1 MVAIWEYRIV
11 LPFTIEEYKIAQ
23 LYMVAK
29 YSASESNEDNGDGV
43 EVLKNEPFE
52 DGDRKGQYTHKL
64 YHLASKLPS
73 WLVSLMPKKA
83 LTLEEEAWNA
93 YPNCTTILK
102 CPFFNKFRLILQT
115 THLADRGITDNALGL
130 DAKTLKKRQVEFID
144 IGLDPVE
151 VYVEDEDPAK
161 FKSKRTGRGPL
172 LEGWTQKCEPVMCA
186 YKCVTVDVPYWGFG
200 SQVEKFISKNAQRK
214 ILLEGHRKCF
224 CWLDEWHG
232 LTMEEI
238 RRMEYETTEAM
249 ANARQIAL
257 RRAEGDNE
265 TDLCGALEGLLEEEK
280 GQAKVGSQDD
290 QPLTPRLGIQIP
302 KSKSSTPYSRSSTPR
317 SVRDFGGSPSLLRRP
332 SLVGPSVALGIATL
346 SASDVDDFNLG
357 GSAPPVPLTEWS
369 SLSSKKQKELEKDLH
384 PPEMENQLVRNG
396 SCESFTSV
404 HSNSNSGAGEDSHVP
419 VVEETQDVVAK
430 YCVDVLDRAIN
441 WTKQRAKTSP
451 GGSKTS
457 GKITPLRPASTSSV
471 DQQGAKDVE
480 HCVGIKGTDRKR
492 TMYQPDNI
500 NLPSSCKARLC
511 CKLWPVLSI
520 TWLPSSKDQ
529 RQDRRLTRSR

>member
-11 LPFTIEEYKIAQ
+11 LPFTVEEYKIAQ

-52 DGDRKGQYTHKL
+52 DGDLKGQYTHKL

-83 LTLEEEAWNA
+83 LTLDEEAWNA

-115 THLADRGITDNALGL
+115 THLADRGTAENALGL
-130 DAKTLKKRQVEFID
+130 DPKTLKKRNVDFID
-144 IGLDPVE
+144 IATDPVE
-151 VYVEDEDPAK
+151 AYVEEEDPSK

-172 LEGWTQKCEPVMCA
+172 FGGWMKKCEPVMCA

-200 SQVEKFISKNAQRK
+200 SQVEKFISKSAQRK

-232 LTMEEI
+232 LSMEDI
-238 RRMEYETTEAM
+238 RRMEYETMEAM
-249 ANARQIAL
+249 AKARQIAL
-257 RRAEGDNE
+257 RRFEGDDE
-265 TDLCGALEGLLEEEK
+265 TDFRGALEGLLEEERSP
-280 GQAKVGSQDD
+280 AKAGSPED
-290 QPLTPRLGIQIP
+290 QPLTPRLSIQVP

-317 SVRDFGGSPSLLRRP
+317 SVRDVGGSPSLMRRN

-346 SASDVDDFNLG
+346 SASDVDDFSLG
-357 GSAPPVPLTEWS
+357 GSAPPVPLREWS
-369 SLSSKKQKELEKDLH
+369 SLASKKQKEIEKDLEKDR
-384 PPEMENQLVRNG
+384 PPSESERALVRNG
-396 SCESFTSV
+396 SCESFDSV
-404 HSNSNSGAGEDSHVP
+404 HSRSGTGGDSSVE
-419 VVEETQDVVAK
+419 VLEETQDVAK

-451 GGSKTS
+451 SGSKAS
-457 GKITPLRPASTSSV
+457 GKITPLRPASASSAV
-471 DQQGAKDVE
+471 GRQGAKDVE
-480 HCVGIKGTDRKR
+480 HCVGVLTNAVSVVRKR
-492 TMYQPDNI
+492 
-500 NLPSSCKARLC
+500 
-511 CKLWPVLSI
+511 PVKV
-520 TWLPSSKDQ
+520 TQ
-529 RQDRRLTRSR
+529 